1 MAREILKSFKCDDT
15 MLTTTLN
22 NNPVQTVKY
31 FSSDFR
37 SMDMDVD
44 TGTVNSEKI
53 VILDAGAQYSKLIDR
68 YIYIIYLHRWKS
80 YTGVF
85 YT

>member
-1 MAREILKSFKCDDT
+1 
-15 MLTTTLN
+15 
-22 NNPVQTVKY
+22 
-31 FSSDFR
+31 
-37 SMDMDVD
+37 MDMDVD

-68 YIYIIYLHRWKS
+68 YIYIIYLHLWKS

>member
-1 MAREILKSFKCDDT
+1 
-15 MLTTTLN
+15 
-22 NNPVQTVKY
+22 
-31 FSSDFR
+31 
-37 SMDMDVD
+37 MDMDVD

-68 YIYIIYLHRWKS
+68 YIYIYLLASLEVIHC
-80 YTGVF
+80 TGVF

>member
-1 MAREILKSFKCDDT
+1 

-68 YIYIIYLHRWKS
+68 YINIIY
-80 YTGVF
+80 
-85 YT
+85 

>member
-68 YIYIIYLHRWKS
+68 YINIIY
-80 YTGVF
+80 
-85 YT
+85 